1 MIGKELNK
9 MNRRELVDIIYQ
21 MKKNEQRMQEK
32 IASLEAA
39 LQDKRLR
46 ISEAGSIAEAAV
58 SITKVFSAAQEAAD
72 LYLHEI
78 TCMKAETE
86 KQCAKMLKEA
96 RRKADKPSPDEEKMP
111 LQTKTERQNRNVKPK
126 HLRGEERLRK
136 NGHT

>member
-58 SITKVFSAAQEAAD
+58 SITKVLSVAQEAAD

-78 TCMKAETE
+78 SCMKAEAE

-96 RRKADKPSPDEEKMP
+96 RRKADKLSPDEEKLP
-111 LQTKTERQNRNVKPK
+111 LQTKQERQSGIVKPR
-126 HLRGEERLRK
+126 HLRAESRLRK
-136 NGHT
+136 NGQT